1 MSDNPFSE
9 DGDSDRTVVRGPA
22 RATAATP
29 AAAPATPPPA
39 APAFGASPFA
49 PTGAAPIGAAPIG
62 AAPAYAPPMA
72 GEAEAL
78 PKLGLGPLAA
88 AASPLFDL
96 LSRLV
101 ASVQV
106 PNPEELR
113 ERAARALRG
122 FEAEARAAAINPDE
136 IRAAHYGLCAAI
148 DDAAL
153 ATPWGQQSGWGARS
167 LVSTFHQEVGA
178 GERFFDL
185 LAGMQKDPGRYR
197 QALEVS
203 YLCLSLGL
211 QGRYRLSP
219 RGAAELDRIREG
231 LYQLLV
237 QLRGNWE
244 RELSPRW
251 RGVDAPHRAAGRS
264 IPAWVAACFAVVALG
279 IGYGVFANSL
289 GSRADDLFARLAA
302 LPPGTL
308 PTIQRAA
315 PPVPP
320 APPPPPVVRPA
331 RPDLPTRLRQFLAP
345 EIEQGLVTVLS
356 DPNRTIVRIRNR
368 GMFASGS
375 ATLEPRFVPLLTRIG
390 EALREEPGAVQLIG
404 HSDNQPIRTARFPSN
419 FHLSAARAQAAGG
432 IIAGATGGD
441 PARFTAEGRGESEPV
456 AANATPEGREENR
469 RIEVV
474 ITTGGSR

>member
-9 DGDSDRTVVRGPA
+9 PDDSDRTVVRGPA
-22 RATAATP
+22 RAATPMP
-29 AAAPATPPPA
+29 AAAPAVPPPGFAAA
-39 APAFGASPFA
+39 APSFG
-49 PTGAAPIGAAPIG
+49 
-62 AAPAYAPPMA
+62 PPPRMA

-78 PKLGLGPLAA
+78 PKVGLGPLAA
-88 AASPLFDL
+88 VAAPLLDL

-106 PNPEELR
+106 PNPDELR
-113 ERAARALRG
+113 ERAIRALRG
-122 FEAEARAAAINPDE
+122 FEAEARAADVSPDE

-148 DDAAL
+148 DDVAM
-153 ATPWGQQSGWGARS
+153 ATPWGQQSGWGAHS
-167 LVSTFHQEVGA
+167 LVSTFHQEVKA
-178 GERFFDL
+178 GDRFFDM

-203 YLCLSLGL
+203 YLCLALGL

-237 QLRGNWE
+237 QLRGAFE
-244 RELSPRW
+244 RELSPHW
-251 RGVDAPHRAAGRS
+251 RGVDAPHRRTGRS
-264 IPAWVAACFAVVALG
+264 VPSWVAAALAVAVLG
-279 IGYGVFANSL
+279 IGYAGLASSL
-289 GSRADDLFARLAA
+289 NGRTDDLFARLAA

-308 PTIQRAA
+308 PTIERAA

-320 APPPPPVVRPA
+320 APPPPPAVAPS

-345 EIEQGLVTVLS
+345 EIRQRQVSVLA
-356 DPNRTIVRIRNR
+356 DPNRVIVRISNK

-375 ATLEPRFVPLLTRIG
+375 ATLDARFVPLLTRIG
-390 EALREEPGAVQLIG
+390 EALREEPGAVNIIG
-404 HSDNQPIRTARFPSN
+404 HSDNQPIHTARFPSN
-419 FHLSAARAQAAGG
+419 FHLSSARAQAAQAV
-432 IIAGATGGD
+432 IANATGDLG
-441 PARFTAEGRGESEPV
+441 RFSFEGRGESEPI
-456 AANATPEGREENR
+456 APNATPEGREENR

-474 ITTGGSR
+474 ISTGGLR